1 MNKKYYIVS
10 SSSDP
15 KLIGSDFPQ
24 AYNFTKEYNPNA
36 PHALFDLYECL
47 YTQKFPDYIPDLSGI
62 RMSGKAK
69 LTDIVSNG
77 FGGQLE
83 IVSPRTKE
91 ILETYNLCPH
101 RFYEMNL
108 YLRKVKYDYYMFH
121 TQCDYSDL
129 VDYKKSTFVEYYN
142 YSTKGAPMP
151 INSKEEFL
159 IQKGIVE
166 EKNILNTVTVD
177 TLFMTPNFWYMNL
190 DYFYISLVDTGEDYI
205 SERLM
210 KHLLES
216 KITGWDFIPATN
228 LMVE

>member
-24 AYNFTKEYNPNA
+24 AYSFIKEYNPNA

-129 VDYKKSTFVEYYN
+129 VDYKKSTFVEYN
-142 YSTKGAPMP
+142 YSTKGASMS

-159 IQKGIVE
+159 TRRKIMG
-166 EKNILNTVTVD
+166 EKNILNSVTAD
-177 TLFMTPNFWYMNL
+177 TLFMTSNFGDMNL
-190 DYFYISLVDTGEDYI
+190 DYFYIGIVDGEDYI

>member
-24 AYNFTKEYNPNA
+24 AYSFIKEYNPNA
-36 PHALFDLYECL
+36 PHALFDLYEYL
-47 YTQKFPDYIPDLSGI
+47 YTKFPDYIPDLSGI
-62 RMSGKAK
+62 RMSGRAK

-129 VDYKKSTFVEYYN
+129 VDYKKSTFVEYN
-142 YSTKGAPMP
+142 YSMS

-159 IQKGIVE
+159 TRRKIMG
-166 EKNILNTVTVD
+166 EKNILNSVTAD
-177 TLFMTPNFWYMNL
+177 TLFMTSNFGDMNL
-190 DYFYISLVDTGEDYI
+190 DYFYIGIVDGEDYI

-228 LMVE
+228 LIVE

>member
-1 MNKKYYIVS
+1 
-10 SSSDP
+10 
-15 KLIGSDFPQ
+15 
-24 AYNFTKEYNPNA
+24 
-36 PHALFDLYECL
+36 
-47 YTQKFPDYIPDLSGI
+47 
-62 RMSGKAK
+62 MSGRAK

-129 VDYKKSTFVEYYN
+129 VDYKKSTFVEYN
-142 YSTKGAPMP
+142 YSTKGASMS

-159 IQKGIVE
+159 TRRKIMG
-166 EKNILNTVTVD
+166 EKNILNSVTAD
-177 TLFMTPNFWYMNL
+177 TLFMTSNFGDMNL
-190 DYFYISLVDTGEDYI
+190 DYFYIGIVDGEDYI

-228 LMVE
+228 LIVE

>member
-10 SSSDP
+10 SSSDL

-24 AYNFTKEYNPNA
+24 AYSFIKEYNPNA
-36 PHALFDLYECL
+36 PHALFDLYEYL
-47 YTQKFPDYIPDLSGI
+47 YTKFPDYIPDLSGI
-62 RMSGKAK
+62 RMSGRAK

-129 VDYKKSTFVEYYN
+129 VDYKKSTFVEYN
-142 YSTKGAPMP
+142 YSTKGASMS

-159 IQKGIVE
+159 TRRKIMG
-166 EKNILNTVTVD
+166 EKNILNSVTAD
-177 TLFMTPNFWYMNL
+177 TLFMTSNFGDMNL
-190 DYFYISLVDTGEDYI
+190 DYFYIGIVDGEDYI

-228 LMVE
+228 LIVE

>member
-24 AYNFTKEYNPNA
+24 AYSFIKEYNPNA
-36 PHALFDLYECL
+36 PHALFDLYEYL
-47 YTQKFPDYIPDLSGI
+47 YTKFPDYIPDLSGI
-62 RMSGKAK
+62 RMSGRAK

-121 TQCDYSDL
+121 IQCDYSDL
-129 VDYKKSTFVEYYN
+129 VDYKKSTFAKYN
-142 YSTKGAPMP
+142 YSTKITMF
-151 INSKEEFL
+151 K
-159 IQKGIVE
+159 K
-166 EKNILNTVTVD
+166 
-177 TLFMTPNFWYMNL
+177 
-190 DYFYISLVDTGEDYI
+190 TG
-205 SERLM
+205 
-210 KHLLES
+210 
-216 KITGWDFIPATN
+216 
-228 LMVE
+228 

>member
-1 MNKKYYIVS
+1 
-10 SSSDP
+10 
-15 KLIGSDFPQ
+15 
-24 AYNFTKEYNPNA
+24 
-36 PHALFDLYECL
+36 
-47 YTQKFPDYIPDLSGI
+47 
-62 RMSGKAK
+62 MSGRAK

-121 TQCDYSDL
+121 IQCDYSDL
-129 VDYKKSTFVEYYN
+129 VDYKKSTFAKYN
-142 YSTKGAPMP
+142 YSTKGASVS
-151 INSKEEFL
+151 INSKKEFL
-159 IQKGIVE
+159 TRRKIMG
-166 EKNILNTVTVD
+166 EKSILN
-177 TLFMTPNFWYMNL
+177 MNL
-190 DYFYISLVDTGEDYI
+190 DYFYIGIVDGEDYI

-228 LMVE
+228 LIVE

>member
-1 MNKKYYIVS
+1 
-10 SSSDP
+10 
-15 KLIGSDFPQ
+15 
-24 AYNFTKEYNPNA
+24 
-36 PHALFDLYECL
+36 
-47 YTQKFPDYIPDLSGI
+47 
-62 RMSGKAK
+62 
-69 LTDIVSNG
+69 
-77 FGGQLE
+77 
-83 IVSPRTKE
+83 
-91 ILETYNLCPH
+91 
-101 RFYEMNL
+101 
-108 YLRKVKYDYYMFH
+108 MFH

-177 TLFMTPNFWYMNL
+177 TLFMKYNIGDKNL
-190 DYFYISLVDTGEDYI
+190 DYFYIGIVDGEDYI

-228 LMVE
+228 LIVE

>member
-24 AYNFTKEYNPNA
+24 AYSFIKKYNPNA
-36 PHALFDLYECL
+36 PHALFDLYEYL
-47 YTQKFPDYIPDLSGI
+47 YTKFPDYIPDLSGI
-62 RMSGKAK
+62 RMSGRAK

-101 RFYEMNL
+101 RFYEMN
-108 YLRKVKYDYYMFH
+108 YDYYMFH
-121 TQCDYSDL
+121 IQCDYSDL
-129 VDYKKSTFVEYYN
+129 VDYKKSTFAKYN
-142 YSTKGAPMP
+142 YSTKGASVS

-159 IQKGIVE
+159 TRRKIMG
-166 EKNILNTVTVD
+166 EKSILNSVTAD
-177 TLFMTPNFWYMNL
+177 TLFMTSEFWDMNL
-190 DYFYISLVDTGEDYI
+190 DYFYIGIVDGEDYI

-210 KHLLES
+210 KHLLDS

-228 LMVE
+228 LIVE

>member
-10 SSSDP
+10 SSSDT

-36 PHALFDLYECL
+36 PHALFDLYEYL
-47 YTQKFPDYIPDLSGI
+47 YTKFPDYIPDLSGI
-62 RMSGKAK
+62 RMSGRAK

-129 VDYKKSTFVEYYN
+129 VDYKKSTFVEYN
-142 YSTKGAPMP
+142 YSTKGASMS

-159 IQKGIVE
+159 TRRKIMG
-166 EKNILNTVTVD
+166 EKNILNSVTAD
-177 TLFMTPNFWYMNL
+177 TLFMTSNFGDMNL
-190 DYFYISLVDTGEDYI
+190 DYFYIGIVDGEDYI